1 MKRLWI
7 ISTILLLISAC
18 SANNNNEYGQSIQP
32 QSQIG
37 QTGQSQVGQ
46 SQTRQTRINYN
57 MDRRGNDVG
66 LGLDKLGIT
75 DQFSAEEMVP
85 SEPDMDREAKVHEIV
100 AESERYVGQK
110 MDEFKYVQQV
120 FSKAGYDGV
129 VINYSDLSKVG
140 QVAKE
145 KMQPGDILYFDL
157 NGDRKVDH
165 HAIKLGN
172 GEIIHVNGDGKVQIT
187 DILQEPEWKQKI
199 VHVQRVF

>member
-1 MKRLWI
+1 
-7 ISTILLLISAC
+7 
-18 SANNNNEYGQSIQP
+18 
-32 QSQIG
+32 
-37 QTGQSQVGQ
+37 
-46 SQTRQTRINYN
+46 
-57 MDRRGNDVG
+57 
-66 LGLDKLGIT
+66 
-75 DQFSAEEMVP
+75 
-85 SEPDMDREAKVHEIV
+85 
-100 AESERYVGQK
+100 